1 MIAALLPL
9 PPNPMAEMRERDA
22 ENSTSNLDSSN
33 DFSNDFIRQ
42 FGPTDEIRFESAK
55 WWRNLNRWMSLVGLL
70 IIAAVVLIFVLLCK
84 TKLTDFAGCLG
95 SDRPKRRLGQELN
108 PRFISIHA
116 TASSHDD
123 FIRF

>member
-1 MIAALLPL
+1 MIASILPL

-33 DFSNDFIRQ
+33 DFSNDFVRQ

-70 IIAAVVLIFVLLCK
+70 IIAAVVLIHVY
-84 TKLTDFAGCLG
+84 LTLGCRG
-95 SDRPKRRLGQELN
+95 
-108 PRFISIHA
+108 
-116 TASSHDD
+116 
-123 FIRF
+123 

>member
-1 MIAALLPL
+1 MIASLLPL

-33 DFSNDFIRQ
+33 DFSNDFVRQ

-70 IIAAVVLIFVLLCK
+70 IIAAVVLARVYI
-84 TKLTDFAGCLG
+84 KLEYG
-95 SDRPKRRLGQELN
+95 S
-108 PRFISIHA
+108 
-116 TASSHDD
+116 
-123 FIRF
+123 

>member
-1 MIAALLPL
+1 MIASLLPL

-33 DFSNDFIRQ
+33 DFSNDFVRQ

-70 IIAAVVLIFVLLCK
+70 IIAAVVLTHVNI
-84 TKLTDFAGCLG
+84 KLAGG
-95 SDRPKRRLGQELN
+95 S
-108 PRFISIHA
+108 
-116 TASSHDD
+116 
-123 FIRF
+123 